1 MFGLPSEKRGN
12 LSGFTLLEVSLAVL
26 VVGILISVAV
36 PDLRRCLGRYR
47 LQTTADQ
54 LAEDIRETSQLAL
67 NEESSF
73 YFIRF
78 YPSPSNAY
86 YVKKSANSGPLVVK
100 AVSLPSGVVL
110 ENTSFTGHELR
121 FSAKG
126 TPTVGGTVTLRD
138 GVSGSFKYVIVA
150 AVTGRVRVSDQA
162 PKKVDDI

>member
-1 MFGLPSEKRGN
+1 MFGLPSKKRGA

-47 LQTTADQ
+47 LQTAADQ
-54 LAEDIRETSQLAL
+54 LAGEIRETSQLAL

-73 YFIRF
+73 YSIKF
-78 YPSPSNAY
+78 YPSPGNAY
-86 YVKKSANSGPLVVK
+86 YVKKSANPGPRVVK
-100 AVSLPSGVVL
+100 AVRLPSGVVL
-110 ENTSFTGHELR
+110 ENTNFSDHELR
-121 FSAKG
+121 FSARG

-162 PKKVDDI
+162 PKKVEDI